1 MATFLLSPI
10 KTLAA
15 QLLDFAL
22 PPRCAGCAEI
32 IDEVDGFCPTCWM
45 TLEWLGTGGCEHCGM
60 PLEATDAVR
69 CGRCLAAPPPLDR
82 MRAAVA
88 YGPLARAI
96 ALKLK
101 YGRKI
106 ALARTMARYV
116 APLRGATGDAILVP
130 VPLHRRRLWWR
141 GFNQS
146 GLIAKQLGAQ
156 WDMPVDQHL
165 LRRTQ
170 PTPPLKG
177 MNETQRQRAVKGAFV
192 AMEGR
197 MIQGRGIAGRT
208 IILIDDVLTTGS
220 TAAACAKALRKAGA
234 GRVELISWARVVRP
248 SRLMR

>member
-1 MATFLLSPI
+1 MTIVLPSI
-10 KTLAA
+10 KTLMAS
-15 QLLDFAL
+15 LLDFAL

-32 IDEVDGFCPTCWM
+32 IDEVDGFCAQCWL
-45 TLEWLGTGGCEHCGM
+45 TLDWLGNAGCERCGM
-60 PLEATDAVR
+60 PLEATDAAL
-69 CGRCLAAPPPLDR
+69 CGRCRAAPPVLDR

-88 YGPLARAI
+88 YGPLSRVI

-101 YGRKI
+101 YGRKV
-106 ALARTMARYV
+106 ALARTMARYM
-116 APLRGATGDAILVP
+116 APLRGPDEDAILVP

-146 GLIAKQLGAQ
+146 GLVAKQLAARWQ
-156 WDMPVDQHL
+156 MPVDQHL
-165 LRRTQ
+165 LRRVR

-177 MNETQRQRAVKGAFV
+177 MNETQRRNAVRGAFV
-192 AMEGR
+192 AASGR
-197 MIQGRGIAGRT
+197 LIEGRGIEGRT

-248 SRLMR
+248 SLLMR